1 MLCGSLEGKR
11 VGDRMNTCTVQL
23 LFSALETITTLQIDY
38 TPILNKKFKKYIN
51 KEKKHS
57 GSSIDCKTIYLSITQ
72 LSTSKFLGLHSFGLI
87 LFSHFGHNH
96 QHPASWFG
104 CRMVIMQPLML
115 CPSPPL
121 RVTLQW
127 TNLCVCMLSH
137 STVSDSFVRHH
148 GL

>member
-1 MLCGSLEGKR
+1 MKLCPVLCGSLEGKR

-72 LSTSKFLGLHSFGLI
+72 LSTSKFLGLHSFGLKLFFSFWTQPSTSCI
-87 LFSHFGHNH
+87 LVWLQDGDNAT
-96 QHPASWFG
+96 PNA
-104 CRMVIMQPLML
+104 
-115 CPSPPL
+115 PPL
-121 RVTLQW
+121 T
-127 TNLCVCMLSH
+127 SP
-137 STVSDSFVRHH
+137 
-148 GL
+148 